1 MEEDFSKFVR
11 GFSISALG
19 VIYSATM
26 FYVGAL
32 ISVNLL
38 GPTQYGLFSLAF
50 MVPSV
55 VIPFLLFGLDVT
67 ATRYI
72 AHNLGK
78 KNEEKALQC
87 AQTIFLVRIC
97 VAILSMIIFFWLS
110 RPLAKLLGED
120 ITVGLQLLSGYICV
134 FLVSSYLLAVLQG
147 YFLIKERT
155 LVDILG
161 NTLFLIFL
169 VPFVFYGLG
178 YIAPVLAFLIA
189 FSLAFGISIYFLE
202 RAHKPVI
209 RFKFEGLKAL
219 KDYLKF
225 SFYVYLSNSFH
236 MVYVWVGTIV
246 IKLYA
251 MPVETVGYYRAMFS
265 ITNTVLLIS
274 YGLTIVLYPML
285 TELNAKKDYERLAF
299 GLRTVIKYALALSI
313 PAAFGVLFVSQPL
326 VSVVFPEYTPAV
338 PLLRI
343 FSFRMIFLPLRY
355 VMGAA
360 LIALGFEKK
369 QALISIFL
377 CGFSFVLSLGLG
389 LISVEGIAFASTLGL
404 AISVVLQYV
413 VLKRN
418 VTGIPGGPV
427 VKFCGSAGV
436 MCGVVWL
443 VLQINTGDVARLGL
457 SFICGV
463 VVYTLLV
470 LRTGG
475 ISRQDLEIMRSGLS
489 TFGRIG
495 KILER
500 VLDLAQK
507 IGKV

>member
-1 MEEDFSKFVR
+1 MEDFSKYVR
-11 GFSISALG
+11 GFSISAVG
-19 VIYSATM
+19 VIYTAVM
-26 FYVGAL
+26 YYAGAL

-55 VIPFLLFGLDVT
+55 VIPFLLFGLDIT

-72 AHNLGK
+72 AHSLGK
-78 KNEEKALQC
+78 NNEEKALQC
-87 AQTIFLVRIC
+87 SQTIFLVRIC
-97 VAILSMIIFFWLS
+97 VAILSMIIFFAAA
-110 RPLAKLLGED
+110 RPLAHLFGED
-120 ITVGLQLLSGYICV
+120 ITLGFQLLSAYICV
-134 FLVSSYLLAVLQG
+134 FMLGTYFLAVLQG

-155 LVDILG
+155 LVDMLG

-169 VPFVFYGLG
+169 VPFVLYGLG

-189 FSLAFGISIYFLE
+189 FSLAFVFSIYFLE
-202 RAHKPVI
+202 KNHKPVI
-209 RFKFEGLKAL
+209 RLKFEGIKAL

-225 SFYVYLSNSFH
+225 SFFVYLSNSFH
-236 MVYVWVGTIV
+236 MVYVWAGTIV
-246 IKLYA
+246 IKLYS

-285 TELNAKKDYERLAF
+285 SELNAKKDYDRLAF

-326 VSVVFPEYTPAV
+326 VSVLFPEYTPAV

-343 FSFRMIFLPLRY
+343 FSLRMVFLPLRY

-369 QALISIFL
+369 QAFISIFL

-404 AISVVLQYV
+404 ALSVVLQYW
-413 VLKRN
+413 VLKKN
-418 VTGIPGGPV
+418 VTGIPGAPV
-427 VKFCGSAGV
+427 VKFCCSAGI

-443 VLQINTGDVARLGL
+443 VLQTPAGDVVKLGL
-457 SFICGV
+457 SFICGAL
-463 VVYTLLV
+463 VYTFFV

-475 ISRQDLEIMRSGLS
+475 IAQQDLEMMRSGIS
-489 TFGRIG
+489 AFGRIG
-495 KILER
+495 KVLEP
-500 VLDLAQK
+500 VLNLAQK
-507 IGKV
+507 IGKG